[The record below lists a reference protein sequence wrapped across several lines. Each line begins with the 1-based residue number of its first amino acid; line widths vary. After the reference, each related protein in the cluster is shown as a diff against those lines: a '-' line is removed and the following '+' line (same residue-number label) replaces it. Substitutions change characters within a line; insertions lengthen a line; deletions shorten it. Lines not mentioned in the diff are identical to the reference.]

1 MSAINTLMGL
11 MRVPF
16 LILTPACVFLGY
28 SSAVWTTG
36 KVNPL
41 YFLVALIGG
50 ISAHISV
57 NALNEY
63 FDYKSGLDFRT
74 RRTPFS
80 GGSGTL
86 PAQPERAN
94 LALITGLVNLTITVL
109 IGVYFYRI
117 VGLQLLPLGI
127 AGLLVVFTYTKWLSR
142 SPFLCLIAPGLG
154 FGTLMVMG
162 TYLVLSGN
170 YSWTAFVAS
179 CVPFFTVSNLLLLNQ
194 FPDVEADRSV
204 GRRNYPM
211 ILGRPTSAV
220 IYGILLLLCYLSII
234 IGAWVGYLPWA
245 SLLGLLTL
253 FIAVPTFNG
262 ARRYADDIEKLIPHL
277 AKNVI
282 ITVATPVLVAVGLL
296 VGK

>member
-1 MSAINTLMGL
+1 MSVFSTLTGL

-28 SSAVWTTG
+28 SIAAWTIG

-41 YFLVALIGG
+41 HFLMVLFGG
-50 ISAHISV
+50 ISSHISV
-57 NALNEY
+57 NVFNEY

-86 PAQPERAN
+86 PTQPERAN
-94 LALITGLVNLTITVL
+94 LALITGIVTLTIAVL
-109 IGVYFYRI
+109 IGIYFFRI
-117 VGLQLLPLGI
+117 VGLQLLPIGV
-127 AGLLVVFTYTKWLSR
+127 AGLLIVFTYTKWLSR

-154 FGTLMVMG
+154 FGTLMVIG
-162 TYLVLSGN
+162 TDLVLSGN
-170 YSWTAFVAS
+170 YSWTAFIAS

-211 ILGRPTSAV
+211 LLGRPTSAI
-220 IYGILLLLCYLSII
+220 IYGIFLLLCYLSIV
-234 IGAWVGYLPWA
+234 IGVLMGCLPWA

-253 FIAVPTFNG
+253 FIAVPTFIG
-262 ARRYADDIEKLIPHL
+262 ARNYADDIEKLIPHL

-282 ITVATPVLVAVGLL
+282 ITVTTPILVAIGLL
-296 VGK
+296 VNK

>member
-1 MSAINTLMGL
+1 MSVFSTLMGL

-28 SSAVWTTG
+28 ASAVWTIG

-41 YFLVALIGG
+41 RFLMVLFGG
-50 ISAHISV
+50 ISSHISV
-57 NALNEY
+57 NVFNEY

-86 PAQPERAN
+86 PTQPERAN
-94 LALITGLVNLTITVL
+94 LALLTGIMTLTITAL
-109 IGVYFYRI
+109 IGYFFLRI

-127 AGLLVVFTYTKWLSR
+127 AGLLIVFTYTKWLSR

-162 TYLVLSGN
+162 TDLVLSGN

-194 FPDVEADRSV
+194 IPDVEADRSV

-211 ILGRPTSAV
+211 LLGRPTSTI
-220 IYGILLLLCYLSII
+220 IYGIFL
-234 IGAWVGYLPWA
+234 
-245 SLLGLLTL
+245 
-253 FIAVPTFNG
+253 
-262 ARRYADDIEKLIPHL
+262 
-277 AKNVI
+277 
-282 ITVATPVLVAVGLL
+282 
-296 VGK
+296 

>member
-16 LILTPACVFLGY
+16 LILSPACIFLGY
-28 SSAVWTTG
+28 CSAVWTAG

-50 ISAHISV
+50 MSAHISV

-94 LALITGLVNLTITVL
+94 LALVTGLATLTITAL
-109 IGVYFYRI
+109 IGIFFFRI

-127 AGLLVVFTYTKWLSR
+127 AGLIIVFTYTKWLSR
-142 SPFLCLIAPGLG
+142 SPFFCLIAPGLG

-162 TYLVLSGN
+162 TDLVLSGN
-170 YSWTAFVAS
+170 YSWTAFLAS
-179 CVPFFTVSNLLLLNQ
+179 CVPFFAVSNLLLLNQ

-211 ILGRPTSAV
+211 ILGRPTSAI
-220 IYGILLLLCYLSII
+220 IYGILLLLTHLSII
-234 IGAWVGYLPWA
+234 IGTLIGHLPWA

-282 ITVATPVLVAVGLL
+282 ITVATPVLVAIGLL